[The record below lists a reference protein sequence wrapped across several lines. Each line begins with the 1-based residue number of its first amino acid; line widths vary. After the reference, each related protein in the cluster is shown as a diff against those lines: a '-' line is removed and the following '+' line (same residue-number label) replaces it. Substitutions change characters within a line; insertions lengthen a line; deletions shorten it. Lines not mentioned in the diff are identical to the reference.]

1 MTASEED
8 GSPQGR
14 QRRVRFHGR
23 VQFKTIRHVADFLE
37 EEITD
42 GWYRKSDFIRMS
54 DEVADIAK
62 LLADGKEFHEGE
74 ELCIRGLEHLV
85 EEDVADYRAEKM
97 IASIDAVLD
106 EQDEQADE
114 DIYDPDMIAE
124 IYGEIV
130 SPLLREAYL
139 VGLRDAKEGA
149 AAAALIPDLEEEAVL
164 AERQHLQAVDK
175 ETTDAEGATAEPEDK
190 QDTVDDFYDEGN
202 KEEYA
207 DLAPMSTHENDESDE
222 AEGIVKLNTSLSSI
236 GTEVHIEKKPL
247 PPTKKSSPEKK
258 THKTK
263 DKKSNAG
270 ESGSKSPTRK
280 NLRRKTFNRK
290 GGTELSPFV
299 FRRDGTIKFRN
310 FDVEHRKREQS
321 KIRKDAIKSSM
332 FKFLEEDEG
341 ADDISALLSKSS
353 TQKKNKKPG
362 ASLAR
367 TNKGSSHQRKS

>member
-1 MTASEED
+1 MTASEEVESSED
-8 GSPQGR
+8 
-14 QRRVRFHGR
+14 RRRKVRFHGR
-23 VQFKTIRHVADFLE
+23 VQFKTIRHVADFSE
-37 EEITD
+37 DEISD
-42 GWYRKSDFIRMS
+42 GWYRKNDFIRMS
-54 DEVADIAK
+54 DEVAEIAK
-62 LLADGKEFHEGE
+62 LLADGKEFHQGE

-114 DIYDPDMIAE
+114 DIYDPDLIAE

-149 AAAALIPDLEEEAVL
+149 AAAALIPDLEVVQPSLMVEE
-164 AERQHLQAVDK
+164 ERQPEKVMTESVAP
-175 ETTDAEGATAEPEDK
+175 EPEK
-190 QDTVDDFYDEGN
+190 QTEEKEQPADDLPEEEN

-207 DLAPMSTHENDESDE
+207 DLAPMSSHADHE
-222 AEGIVKLNTSLSSI
+222 EGLLNLNTSLSSI
-236 GTEVHIEKKPL
+236 GTEVHIEKKPP
-247 PPTKKSSPEKK
+247 PPTKKGSPEK
-258 THKTK
+258 THKTR
-263 DKKSNAG
+263 DKQSTFGSKS
-270 ESGSKSPTRK
+270 ESTQKSPTRK

-321 KIRKDAIKSSM
+321 KLRKEAIKSSM
-332 FKFLEEDEG
+332 FKFLENDDG
-341 ADDISALLSKSS
+341 ADDISHILSKSAP
-353 TQKKNKKPG
+353 TKKNKKPG
-362 ASLAR
+362 LSLTR
-367 TNKGSSHQRKS
+367 TSKGSTHQRKS